1 MLDIQ
6 KLALSATGANA
17 MGLGSMG
24 MSVPGMLAGL
34 GGGMMPSM
42 LSGMGAA
49 PFMEVPTKVVCLSQV
64 GFQHMLVHEWAG
76 CIVK

>member
-1 MLDIQ
+1 VLDTQ

-34 GGGMMPSM
+34 GGGMIPSM

-64 GFQHMLVHEWAG
+64 GS
-76 CIVK
+76 

>member
-1 MLDIQ
+1 
-6 KLALSATGANA
+6 

-64 GFQHMLVHEWAG
+64 GS
-76 CIVK
+76 